1 MDEYQRGT
9 PRTSL
14 ERFFDATRDGNFE
27 TAAKYLDLS
36 SMPHYFGPKRGPE
49 LARQLK
55 VILERPL
62 DIDLERVSADPKG
75 NTEDGL
81 NASQEVLGRLKTPQR
96 TVSIHLERLARDDG
110 VMVLLD
116 KPYRVG
122 QRIVVKCHDGVV
134 EEIGLRST
142 RMRLL
147 TGHQTTIPNEQMAST
162 DIENIDR
169 RPNIRRLFN
178 IAIRYDTPLEKV
190 DQAVSIIQG
199 ILDSHEGMDPEL
211 TPRVYFNEFN
221 RDSLNIIAIF
231 WYHPPDYWAFMDL
244 CQRLNRQII
253 GEFEQAGI
261 KFALPSKTIF
271 TESTVPS
278 GSQTVS
284 LA

>member
-1 MDEYQRGT
+1 
-9 PRTSL
+9 
-14 ERFFDATRDGNFE
+14 
-27 TAAKYLDLS
+27 
-36 SMPHYFGPKRGPE
+36 
-49 LARQLK
+49 
-55 VILERPL
+55 
-62 DIDLERVSADPKG
+62 
-75 NTEDGL
+75 
-81 NASQEVLGRLKTPQR
+81 
-96 TVSIHLERLARDDG
+96 
-110 VMVLLD
+110 
-116 KPYRVG
+116 
-122 QRIVVKCHDGVV
+122 
-134 EEIGLRST
+134 
-142 RMRLL
+142 
-147 TGHQTTIPNEQMAST
+147 
-162 DIENIDR
+162 
-169 RPNIRRLFN
+169 
-178 IAIRYDTPLEKV
+178 
-190 DQAVSIIQG
+190 VSIIQG